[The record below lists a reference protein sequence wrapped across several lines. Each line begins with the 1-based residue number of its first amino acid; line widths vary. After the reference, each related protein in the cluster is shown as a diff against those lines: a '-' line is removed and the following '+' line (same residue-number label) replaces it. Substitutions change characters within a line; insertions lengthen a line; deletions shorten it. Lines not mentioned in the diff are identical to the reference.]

1 MSKVGRL
8 LPVISL
14 ALVGLTVLAGT
25 ALFAHRALA
34 GVEDLRS
41 ELAAI
46 EDDLRTQR
54 QAREKVRRQ
63 ELGILGELQLLQQR
77 AEKGRANQRRLQKA
91 QGTTA
96 EAIAATQMEIDRLER
111 QADERRDLL
120 GRRLSL
126 LYIIGRDGGSR
137 FVFSAQDFS
146 AMARR
151 FLFLK
156 AFAQQDRTIYDEILV
171 SVREQELNKADL
183 EVAMGTLERLEELA
197 AEELAL
203 YESDLAEKQTLL
215 EQVQRERSAY
225 EAVIQE
231 KEKAATR
238 LQSKLDQLVAAD
250 ASERAGREM
259 SLAEIPDSDVYT
271 ADIPK
276 LRIWPTDGTII
287 RYFGRVEDPRY
298 GTTTKSDG
306 IDIAAPEG
314 RYFVSVLPG
323 EVIYADWF
331 QGYGK
336 LLVVAHAD
344 GVHTLYAHAQE
355 LLVGVGERVEEN
367 QRLGTVGSTGS
378 ITEPALHF
386 EIRKA
391 GRAVDPLAYLA
402 E

>member
-1 MSKVGRL
+1 M
-8 LPVISL
+8 
-14 ALVGLTVLAGT
+14 VGLTVFAGV

-46 EDDLRTQR
+46 EDDLRDQR
-54 QAREKVRRQ
+54 LAREKVRRQ

-91 QGTTA
+91 QGTTS
-96 EAIAATQMEIDRLER
+96 EAVAATQMEIDRLER

-126 LYIIGRDGGSR
+126 LYVIGRDGGSR
-137 FVFSAQDFS
+137 FVFSAHDFS

-171 SVREQELNKADL
+171 SVHEQELKKADL
-183 EVAMGTLERLEELA
+183 EVAMGTLQRLEELA

-238 LQSKLDQLVAAD
+238 LQAKLDELVAAD
-250 ASERAGREM
+250 ASERAGRQM
-259 SLAEIPDSDVYT
+259 SVADIPDSDVYT
-271 ADIPK
+271 AEIPK
-276 LRIWPTDGTII
+276 LRIWPTEGTII

-336 LLVVAHAD
+336 LLVIAHAD
-344 GVHTLYAHAQE
+344 GVHTLYAHAQD
-355 LLVGVGERVEEN
+355 LLVGVGDRVEEN
-367 QRLGTVGSTGS
+367 QRIGTVGSTGS
-378 ITEPALHF
+378 ITESALHF

>member
-1 MSKVGRL
+1 MPKVRRI
-8 LPVISL
+8 LPAVSL
-14 ALVGLTVLAGT
+14 VLVGLTVFAGV
-25 ALFAHRALA
+25 ALFAQRALA

-41 ELAAI
+41 ELSAI
-46 EDDLRTQR
+46 EADLQAQR

-77 AEKGRANQRRLQKA
+77 AERGRANQRRLQKA

-96 EAIAATQMEIDRLER
+96 GAIADTQTEIDRLER

-126 LYIIGRDGGSR
+126 LYVIGRDGGSR
-137 FVFSAQDFS
+137 FVFSARDFS

-151 FLFLK
+151 FLFLT

-171 SVREQELNKADL
+171 NVHEQELKKADL
-183 EVAMGTLERLEELA
+183 EVAMGTLKRLEELA

-203 YESDLAEKQTLL
+203 YENDLSEKQTLL

-231 KEKAATR
+231 KEKAASR

-250 ASERAGREM
+250 ASERAGHEM
-259 SLAEIPDSDVYT
+259 SMAEIPDSDVYT
-271 ADIPK
+271 ANIPK
-276 LRIWPTDGTII
+276 LRIWPTEGTII

-336 LLVVAHAD
+336 LLVIAHAD
-344 GVHTLYAHAQE
+344 GVHTLYAHAE
-355 LLVGVGERVEEN
+355 NLLVGVGDHVDEN

-391 GRAVDPLAYLA
+391 GRAVDPLVYLA

>member
-1 MSKVGRL
+1 MKRL
-8 LPVISL
+8 LPVLPLVLFGL
-14 ALVGLTVLAGT
+14 AILFGV
-25 ALFAHRALA
+25 ALFVHRSLA
-34 GVEDLRS
+34 GVEEIRT

-54 QAREKVRRQ
+54 LAREKIRRQ

-77 AEKGRANQRRLQKA
+77 AERGRANQRRLQKA

-96 EAIAATQMEIDRLER
+96 EAIAATQMEIERLEH

-120 GRRLSL
+120 GRRLTL
-126 LYIIGRDGGSR
+126 LYMIGRDGGSR
-137 FVFSAQDFS
+137 FVFSARDFA
-146 AMARR
+146 AMGRR

-156 AFAQQDRTIYDEILV
+156 AFAHQDRTIYDEILAAV
-171 SVREQELNKADL
+171 AEQELKKADL
-183 EVAMGTLERLEELA
+183 GVAMDTLARLEELA
-197 AEELAL
+197 AEELGI
-203 YESDLAEKQTLL
+203 YEHDLDEKQKLL
-215 EQVQRERSAY
+215 ERVQRERSVY
-225 EAVIQE
+225 EAVIRE
-231 KEKAATR
+231 REKAAVR
-238 LQSKLDQLVAAD
+238 LQAKLDGLIAAD

-259 SLAEIPDSDVYT
+259 SLAEIPDSDVYSPE
-271 ADIPK
+271 IPT
-276 LRIWPTDGTII
+276 LRIWPTEGTII

-314 RYFVSVLPG
+314 SYFVSVLAG

-336 LLVVAHAD
+336 LLVIAHDD
-344 GVHTLYAHAQE
+344 GVHTLYAHARDI
-355 LLVGVGERVEEN
+355 LVGVGNRVDEN
-367 QRLGTVGSTGS
+367 QRIGTVGSTGS
-378 ITEPALHF
+378 ITEPSLHF

-391 GRAVDPLAYLA
+391 GRAVNPLEYLA

>member
-1 MSKVGRL
+1 MRTLRRL
-8 LPVISL
+8 LPVVSL
-14 ALVGLTVLAGT
+14 ALVGLAVLAGVV
-25 ALFAHRALA
+25 LFAREALA
-34 GVEDLRS
+34 GVEEIRS
-41 ELAAI
+41 ELSAI
-46 EDDLRTQR
+46 EDDLRDQR

-77 AEKGRANQRRLQKA
+77 AEKGRANQRRLLKA

-96 EAIAATQMEIDRLER
+96 EAVAYTQMEIDRLER

-120 GRRLSL
+120 GRRLSM
-126 LYIIGRDGGSR
+126 LYMIGRDGGSR
-137 FVFSAQDFS
+137 FVFSARDFS

-156 AFAQQDRTIYDEILV
+156 AFAQQDRTIYDEILA
-171 SVREQELNKADL
+171 SVHQQELKKADL
-183 EVAMGTLERLEELA
+183 EVAMTTLDRLAELA
-197 AEELAL
+197 KEELAL

-215 EQVQRERSAY
+215 EQVQRERSVY

-231 KEKAATR
+231 KEKAASR
-238 LQSKLDQLVAAD
+238 LQSKLDQIIAAD
-250 ASERAGREM
+250 ASERAGHEM
-259 SLAEIPDSDVYT
+259 SVADIPDSDVYT
-271 ADIPK
+271 AEIPE
-276 LRIWPTDGTII
+276 LRIWPTEGTII

-336 LLVVAHAD
+336 LLVIAHAD

-355 LLVGVGERVEEN
+355 LLVRVGDHVDEN
-367 QRLGTVGSTGS
+367 QRIGTVGSTGS

>member
-1 MSKVGRL
+1 MPKVRRM
-8 LPVISL
+8 LPAVSL
-14 ALVGLTVLAGT
+14 VLVGLTVFAGV
-25 ALFAHRALA
+25 ALFAQRALA

-41 ELAAI
+41 ELSAI
-46 EDDLRTQR
+46 EADLQAQR

-77 AEKGRANQRRLQKA
+77 AERGRANQRRLQKA

-96 EAIAATQMEIDRLER
+96 GAIADTQTEIDRLER

-126 LYIIGRDGGSR
+126 LYVIGRDGGSR
-137 FVFSAQDFS
+137 FVFSARDFS

-151 FLFLK
+151 FLFLT

-171 SVREQELNKADL
+171 NVHEQELQKADL
-183 EVAMGTLERLEELA
+183 EVAMGTLKRLEELA

-203 YESDLAEKQTLL
+203 YENDLSEKQTLL

-225 EAVIQE
+225 EAVIAE
-231 KEKAATR
+231 KEKAASR

-250 ASERAGREM
+250 ASERAGHEM
-259 SLAEIPDSDVYT
+259 SMAEIPDSDVYT
-271 ADIPK
+271 ANIPK
-276 LRIWPTDGTII
+276 LRIWPTEGTII

-336 LLVVAHAD
+336 LLVIAHAD
-344 GVHTLYAHAQE
+344 GVHTLYAHAE
-355 LLVGVGERVEEN
+355 NLLVGVGDRVDEN

-391 GRAVDPLAYLA
+391 GRAVDPLVYLA

>member
-1 MSKVGRL
+1 MKRL
-8 LPVISL
+8 FSTLSL
-14 ALVGLTVLAGT
+14 ALFSLAM
-25 ALFAHRALA
+25 LA
-34 GVEDLRS
+34 GVALFVQRAFAGVEEIRT

-46 EDDLRTQR
+46 EEDLRNQR

-77 AEKGRANQRRLQKA
+77 AERGRANQRRLQKA

-96 EAIAATQMEIDRLER
+96 EAIAATQMEIERLER

-126 LYIIGRDGGSR
+126 LYMIGRDGGSR
-137 FVFSAQDFS
+137 FVFSAKDFA
-146 AMARR
+146 AMGRR

-156 AFAQQDRTIYDEILV
+156 AFAHQDRTIYDEIMV
-171 SVREQELNKADL
+171 AVAAEELKKADL
-183 EVAMGTLERLEELA
+183 EVAMDTLARLEELA
-197 AEELAL
+197 AEELAI
-203 YESDLAEKQTLL
+203 YEGDLAEKEELL
-215 EQVQRERSAY
+215 ERVQRERSTY
-225 EAVIQE
+225 EAVIRE
-231 KEKAATR
+231 KEKAAAR
-238 LQSKLDQLVAAD
+238 LQAKLDQLVAAD
-250 ASERAGREM
+250 ASAIAGREM
-259 SLAEIPDSDVYT
+259 SVAEIPDSDVYT
-271 ADIPK
+271 AEIPE
-276 LRIWPTDGTII
+276 LRIWPTEGTII

-306 IDIAAPEG
+306 IDIAAPAG

-344 GVHTLYAHAQE
+344 GVHTLYAHAQD
-355 LLVGVGERVEEN
+355 LLVGVGERVGES
-367 QRLGTVGSTGS
+367 QRIGTVGSSGS
-378 ITEPALHF
+378 VTEPALHF
-386 EIRKA
+386 EVRKA

>member
-1 MSKVGRL
+1 MPKVRRI
-8 LPVISL
+8 LPAVSL
-14 ALVGLTVLAGT
+14 VLVGLTVFAGV
-25 ALFAHRALA
+25 ALFAQRALA

-41 ELAAI
+41 ELSAI
-46 EDDLRTQR
+46 EADLQAQR

-77 AEKGRANQRRLQKA
+77 AERGRANQRRLQKA

-96 EAIAATQMEIDRLER
+96 GAIADTQTEIDRLER

-126 LYIIGRDGGSR
+126 LYVIGRDGGSR
-137 FVFSAQDFS
+137 FVFSARDFS

-151 FLFLK
+151 FLFLT

-171 SVREQELNKADL
+171 NVHEQELQKADL
-183 EVAMGTLERLEELA
+183 EVAMGTLKRLEELA

-203 YESDLAEKQTLL
+203 YENDLSEKQTLL

-225 EAVIQE
+225 EAVIAE
-231 KEKAATR
+231 KEKAASR

-250 ASERAGREM
+250 ASERAGHEM
-259 SLAEIPDSDVYT
+259 SMAEIPDSDVYT
-271 ADIPK
+271 ANIPK
-276 LRIWPTDGTII
+276 LRIWPTEGTII

-336 LLVVAHAD
+336 LLVIAHAD
-344 GVHTLYAHAQE
+344 GVHTLYAHAE
-355 LLVGVGERVEEN
+355 NLLVGVGDRVDEN

-391 GRAVDPLAYLA
+391 GRAVDPLVYLA

>member
-1 MSKVGRL
+1 
-8 LPVISL
+8 
-14 ALVGLTVLAGT
+14 
-25 ALFAHRALA
+25 LA

-41 ELAAI
+41 ELSAI
-46 EDDLRTQR
+46 EADLQAQR

-77 AEKGRANQRRLQKA
+77 AERGRANQRRLQKA

-96 EAIAATQMEIDRLER
+96 GAIADTQTEIDRLER

-126 LYIIGRDGGSR
+126 LYVIGRDGGSR
-137 FVFSAQDFS
+137 FVFSARDFS

-151 FLFLK
+151 FLFLT

-171 SVREQELNKADL
+171 NVHEQELQKADL
-183 EVAMGTLERLEELA
+183 EVAMGTLKRLEELA

-203 YESDLAEKQTLL
+203 YENDLSEKQTLL

-225 EAVIQE
+225 EAVIAE
-231 KEKAATR
+231 KEKAASR

-250 ASERAGREM
+250 ASERAGHEM
-259 SLAEIPDSDVYT
+259 SMAEIPDSDVYT
-271 ADIPK
+271 ANIPK
-276 LRIWPTDGTII
+276 LRIWPTEGTII

-336 LLVVAHAD
+336 LLVIAHAD
-344 GVHTLYAHAQE
+344 GVHTLYAHAE
-355 LLVGVGERVEEN
+355 NLLVGVGDHVDEN

-391 GRAVDPLAYLA
+391 GRAVDPLVYLA